1 MENIIERA
9 CGWRERQRK
18 REREDRSHV
27 GVETA
32 RFDAGETLW
41 HLFLVSF
48 SRAVSFSQPTISRR
62 PDRYRISLSSRPSR
76 SSILPSSN
84 ILRHLSVFSL
94 LSEILVFVSLFI
106 SFARV
111 IITNAEFHLGPQ
123 KRPLLPF
130 SSSYLFS
137 FSVSYKIWRKWAK
150 TRI

>member
-32 RFDAGETLW
+32 RLDAGETLW

-48 SRAVSFSQPTISRR
+48 SRAVSFSQPTISRK
-62 PDRYRISLSSRPSR
+62 PDRYRISLSSRLSHFT
-76 SSILPSSN
+76 LLKH

-106 SFARV
+106 SFAHV
-111 IITNAEFHLGPQ
+111 IITSARFHLDSQ

-130 SSSYLFS
+130 PSSYLFS
-137 FSVSYKIWRKWAK
+137 FSVSYKIWRK
-150 TRI
+150 